1 MSAIGIDA
9 APDEQAPPRARIL
22 TTAYMLF
29 SRRGIRDVGVDE
41 LIATSG
47 VAKSTF
53 YRHFSSKQELVL
65 AFLQRREEIWT
76 WDMVVGGAK
85 QRASTPEQQLL
96 AIFDVFDDWFDS
108 DDFDG
113 CSFINVLLE
122 LGIEHPAGRAS
133 SEHVEN
139 IRLILRG
146 LAEEA
151 GLVDCD
157 EFACSMHILIKG
169 SIISAVDDG
178 ARAAQRA
185 KTMVGHLIEQH
196 RPPGAGDG
204 SASAPAQRRSLARN

>member
-9 APDEQAPPRARIL
+9 APDGQAPPRARIL

-29 SRRGIRDVGVDE
+29 SQRGIRDVGVDE
-41 LIATSG
+41 LIASSG

-53 YRHFSSKQELVL
+53 YRHFSSKQDLVL

-76 WDMVVGGAK
+76 WGMVVGGAR

-108 DDFDG
+108 DDFEG

-122 LGIEHPAGRAS
+122 LGIEHPAGQAS
-133 SEHVEN
+133 SEHGEN

-157 EFACSMHILIKG
+157 EFAYSLHILMKG
-169 SIISAVDDG
+169 SIVSAVDDG

-185 KTMVGHLIEQH
+185 KAMAALLIEQH
-196 RPPGAGDG
+196 R
-204 SASAPAQRRSLARN
+204 RTT